1 MAARARS
8 VESARSQLLAAIL
21 VLPRGAL
28 SSSSASLSAPA
39 SGARGLLRSLARFPL
54 AGAAV
59 AAAAALARANKHT

>member
-28 SSSSASLSAPA
+28 SSASLSAPA